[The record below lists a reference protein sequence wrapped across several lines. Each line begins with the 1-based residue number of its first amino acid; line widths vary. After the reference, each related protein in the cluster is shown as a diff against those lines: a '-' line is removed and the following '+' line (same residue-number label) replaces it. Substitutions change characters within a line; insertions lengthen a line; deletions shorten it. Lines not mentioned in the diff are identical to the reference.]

1 MSDNYLEIQQEL
13 EVYFSWKG
21 KIFGLP
27 EDKQY
32 VGE

>member
-1 MSDNYLEIQQEL
+1 MSDNYMKRQQEL

-21 KIFGLP
+21 KLFGLP
-27 EDKQY
+27 EHMQY